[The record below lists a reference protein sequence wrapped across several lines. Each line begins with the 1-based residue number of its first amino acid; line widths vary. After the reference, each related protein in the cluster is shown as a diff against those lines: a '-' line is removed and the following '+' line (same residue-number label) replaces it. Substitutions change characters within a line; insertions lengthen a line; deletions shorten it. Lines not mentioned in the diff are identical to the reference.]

1 MKGDYNDPKALIR
14 ESFNIEG
21 IKIEECRSIFL
32 DWALSLPNDVDTTE
46 TISLLLEKYVV
57 VSTISCMSRFKQK
70 RLELREDTLQNE
82 GCHFNIYQKTEKS
95 GIRNLFE
102 QCYHS
107 PI

>member
-46 TISLLLEKYVV
+46 TISLLLEKYGD
-57 VSTISCMSRFKQK
+57 QK
-70 RLELREDTLQNE
+70 EHPMLLTLKE
-82 GCHFNIYQKTEKS
+82 GLIKTV
-95 GIRNLFE
+95 GPIRRGGRKGRMPN
-102 QCYHS
+102 
-107 PI
+107 